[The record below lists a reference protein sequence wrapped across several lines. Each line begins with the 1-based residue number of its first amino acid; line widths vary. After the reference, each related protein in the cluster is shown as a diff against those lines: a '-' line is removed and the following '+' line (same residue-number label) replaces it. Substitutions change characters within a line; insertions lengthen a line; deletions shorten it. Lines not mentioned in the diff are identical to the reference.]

1 MRKFILSLMLLAAHE
16 GRAESS
22 AMVFVPESVNEACTK
37 SWQSTE
43 TEGRT
48 VLSFQDLQLDLPSQ
62 ATAQVK
68 HCRIAWKPLI
78 PAGCYAPSA
87 RLKILGR
94 LQLDSDLT
102 DTVRAKLRL
111 SHDLLGQGDSSQF
124 KSIDV
129 KEGSFQVSIELPP
142 ERFEKRWDQVKLV
155 SHLSLYL
162 RQIKQESDSNANRH
176 SLATGRFA
184 IDSLELES
192 LRSQECSSMQAR
204 RSR

>member
-1 MRKFILSLMLLAAHE
+1 
-16 GRAESS
+16 
-22 AMVFVPESVNEACTK
+22 MVFVPESLNEACTK
-37 SWQSTE
+37 SWQLTE

-48 VLSFQDLQLDLPSQ
+48 SLSFQDLQLELPSQ

-94 LQLDSDLT
+94 LQLDSDSP
-102 DTVRAKLRL
+102 DTVRAQLRM
-111 SHDLLGQGDSSQF
+111 SHDLLGQGVSSPF
-124 KSIDV
+124 KSMEV
-129 KEGSFQVSIELPP
+129 KEGPFQVTLELPP
-142 ERFEKRWDQVKLV
+142 ERFQQRWDQVKLV

-162 RQIKQESDSNANRH
+162 RQIKQESDSNTNRN
-176 SLATGRFA
+176 STARGRFA

-192 LRSQECSSMQAR
+192 LRSQECPPMQAR
-204 RSR
+204 RYRR